1 MAMPL
6 HTVVIEEYM
15 DKLSSADTY
24 ISLLGLSQVVGQMNS
39 VVLVNFSRNL
49 IETSDECMFYPIDE
63 KLTAQDYQAVGS
75 QRPEAF

>member
-6 HTVVIEEYM
+6 HTMVIEEYM

-39 VVLVNFSRNL
+39 VVLVDFSRNL
-49 IETSDECMFYPIDE
+49 IETSDEGMFYPIDE